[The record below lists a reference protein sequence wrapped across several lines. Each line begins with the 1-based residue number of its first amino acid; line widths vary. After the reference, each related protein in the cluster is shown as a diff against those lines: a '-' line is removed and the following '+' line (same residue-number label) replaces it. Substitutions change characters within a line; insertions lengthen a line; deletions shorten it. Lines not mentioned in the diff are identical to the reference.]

1 MKYTYFQDQFVP
13 TDEAKV
19 PTSDRGFRFGDGVFE
34 TIRVENGKLYNVDY
48 HLNRMTKGLMDVRI
62 PLNASNLRGIARS
75 LVKKNQ
81 IEQGFVRIIV
91 SRGSGS
97 EGYKPKAVKHPT
109 VVIETVEGINPAPES
124 LKVIVTEQKA
134 SAIANAKTMNA
145 LHYTLALVEAEEKD
159 SDNAILLDEDGYV
172 CETASGNIFWLKDG
186 VLYTPSKKLEII
198 PGSIRQKVI
207 TLFKGETVQGNFKM
221 SRLEAADEAFMT
233 NVNCLVSP
241 ITEIVAGN
249 GAKGKKFKS
258 TEKSLKIKKLV
269 LDDIKNTLG

>member
-75 LVKKNQ
+75 LVKKNK
-81 IEQGFVRIIV
+81 IDRGFVRIIV

-97 EGYKPKAVKHPT
+97 EGYKPKAKHPT
-109 VVIETVEGINPAPES
+109 VVIETVEGIHTPPES
-124 LKVIVTEQKA
+124 VKIMVTGQKA
-134 SAIANAKTMNA
+134 SAIAHAKTMNA
-145 LHYTLALVEAEEKD
+145 LHYTLAMVEAEEND
-159 SDNAILLDEDGYV
+159 CDNAILLDEDGYV
-172 CETASGNIFWLKDG
+172 CESASGNLFWLKDG
-186 VLYTPSKKLEII
+186 ILYTPSKKLELI

-207 TLFKGETVQGNFKM
+207 TLFKGEVVQGNFKM
-221 SRLEAADEAFMT
+221 SRLLSADEAFMT
-233 NVNCLVSP
+233 NVNCLVMP
-241 ITEIVAGN
+241 ISEVIEAN
-249 GAKGKKFKS
+249 GSKGKKFKS
-258 TEKSLKIKKLV
+258 IEKAGKIKKLV
-269 LDDIKNTLG
+269 LDDIKNSTG

>member
-13 TDEAKV
+13 TEEAKV

-75 LVKKNQ
+75 LVKKNK
-81 IEQGFVRIIV
+81 IDRGFVRIMV

-97 EGYKPKAVKHPT
+97 EGYKPKAKHPT
-109 VVIETVEGINPAPES
+109 VVIETIEGIASQPDSA
-124 LKVIVTEQKA
+124 KVMVSTQKA
-134 SAIANAKTMNA
+134 SAIAHAKTMNA
-145 LHYTLALVEAEEKD
+145 LHYTLALVEAEENNC
-159 SDNAILLDEDGYV
+159 DNGILLDDDGYI
-172 CETASGNIFWLKDG
+172 CESASGNIFWIKDN

-207 TLFKGETVQGNFKM
+207 GLYKGDVVQGDFKM

-233 NVNCLVSP
+233 NVNMLVMP
-241 ITEIVAGN
+241 ISEILPLN
-249 GAKGKKFKS
+249 GSKGKVFKS
-258 TEKSLKIKKLV
+258 IDKSLKIKKLV
-269 LDDIKNTLG
+269 LDDIKSTLG

>member
-13 TDEAKV
+13 TEEAKV

-34 TIRVENGKLYNVDY
+34 TIRVENGKLYNVDF

-75 LVKKNQ
+75 LVKKNK
-81 IEQGFVRIIV
+81 IDRGFVRIMV

-97 EGYKPKAVKHPT
+97 EGYKPKAKHPT
-109 VVIETVEGINPAPES
+109 VVIETIEGIQTQPDSA
-124 LKVIVTEQKA
+124 KIMVTTQKA

-145 LHYTLALVEAEEKD
+145 LHYTLALVEAEENEC
-159 SDNAILLDEDGYV
+159 DNAILLDDDGYV
-172 CETASGNIFWLKDG
+172 CEVASGNIFWIKDN

-207 TLFKGETVQGNFKM
+207 SLYKGDVVQGDFKM
-221 SRLEAADEAFMT
+221 SRLEAADEAFIT
-233 NVNCLVSP
+233 NVNLLVMP
-241 ITEIVAGN
+241 ISEIVALN
-249 GAKGKKFKS
+249 GAKGKVFKS
-258 TEKSLKIKKLV
+258 TEKSQKIKKLI
-269 LDDIKNTLG
+269 LDDIKSTLG